1 MYYDSIC
8 KVLTNVGKL
17 TIPTNKFKCSQDY
30 IVPGFHEHL
39 KELHCDARAQYLIW
53 KNYGKPR
60 TGESHGNMRNSR
72 LRFKYAFRQCR
83 ANEEMMRADVLA
95 HALYSRDSTSF
106 WKDVR
111 KMASAKIP
119 LATKVGDA
127 VGTADITAM
136 WQAHFSELLNSV
148 HDISSKSFVCEHVD
162 AVLPDSRILVTSCDV
177 SDSLKKVK
185 LGKSAGIDG
194 LAAEHFVYSHE
205 RISVHLAMLFT
216 SMLTHGYLPDA
227 FMTTSIIPIL
237 KNKNGDTSAK
247 NNYRPIAIV
256 TAMSKIFELC
266 LATVMDA
273 HLVTSD
279 NQFGFKQ
286 KHSTDLCIYTVK
298 SSVQYYNYYNSPV
311 YTCFLDASK
320 AFDRVN
326 HWTMFKKLIL
336 RGVPIIIVRMLCFW
350 YRSQQLCIQWG
361 KTRSSFFT
369 ISNGVRQ
376 GGILSPKLFSVYM
389 DDLSNLLISSGIG
402 CFLDKVC
409 FNHVFYADDLCLMAP
424 CAIALQEL
432 LNICHSY
439 SITVNVNFNALKSF
453 CVAFTPK
460 LFKLRFPELN
470 INAALIPYTDSIKY
484 LGFTFTNS
492 HKDDNDM
499 LRQMRM
505 LYARSNRLV
514 RLFHSCSRNV
524 LIELGRSFCGSFYCS
539 YLWTHYNKASFS
551 KIRVAYNDLYR
562 KILHVSRRSSASAMF
577 VNNNIPTF
585 ECLIRRDIFSFTS
598 RLKVSTNKLINTIE
612 NCWLLKYVIWKP
624 LHVDRLF
631 L

>member
-1 MYYDSIC
+1 MKILDKSPCSDHLPIYAKLKLDIELSVIASSRVPASDVTFPTINYQWAKATDVDVENYRHGTQSRLSHITIPEVVYCNDVRCNDEQHRHHIDMYYDSIC

-30 IVPGFHEHL
+30 IVPGFNEHL

-53 KNYGKPR
+53 RNDGKPR

-83 ANEEMMRADVLA
+83 ANEEMMRADALA

-127 VGTADITAM
+127 VGTDDITAM

-205 RISVHLAMLFT
+205 RISVHLAMLL

-298 SSVQYYNYYNSPV
+298 SIIQYYNYYNSPV

-361 KTRSSFFT
+361 KTRSSF
-369 ISNGVRQ
+369 S
-376 GGILSPKLFSVYM
+376 LFLTVFDKAESFPQ
-389 DDLSNLLISSGIG
+389 N
-402 CFLDKVC
+402 CFL
-409 FNHVFYADDLCLMAP
+409 FIWM
-424 CAIALQEL
+424 I
-432 LNICHSY
+432 
-439 SITVNVNFNALKSF
+439 
-453 CVAFTPK
+453 
-460 LFKLRFPELN
+460 
-470 INAALIPYTDSIKY
+470 Y
-484 LGFTFTNS
+484 LT
-492 HKDDNDM
+492 
-499 LRQMRM
+499 
-505 LYARSNRLV
+505 
-514 RLFHSCSRNV
+514 C
-524 LIELGRSFCGSFYCS
+524 
-539 YLWTHYNKASFS
+539 
-551 KIRVAYNDLYR
+551 
-562 KILHVSRRSSASAMF
+562 
-577 VNNNIPTF
+577 
-585 ECLIRRDIFSFTS
+585 
-598 RLKVSTNKLINTIE
+598 
-612 NCWLLKYVIWKP
+612 
-624 LHVDRLF
+624 
-631 L
+631 

>member
-1 MYYDSIC
+1 MERW
-8 KVLTNVGKL
+8 
-17 TIPTNKFKCSQDY
+17 FK
-30 IVPGFHEHL
+30 
-39 KELHCDARAQYLIW
+39 K
-53 KNYGKPR
+53 
-60 TGESHGNMRNSR
+60 
-72 LRFKYAFRQCR
+72 
-83 ANEEMMRADVLA
+83 
-95 HALYSRDSTSF
+95 
-106 WKDVR
+106 
-111 KMASAKIP
+111 KI
-119 LATKVGDA
+119 
-127 VGTADITAM
+127 
-136 WQAHFSELLNSV
+136 
-148 HDISSKSFVCEHVD
+148 
-162 AVLPDSRILVTSCDV
+162 
-177 SDSLKKVK
+177 K

-298 SSVQYYNYYNSPV
+298 SIIQYYNYYNSPV

-432 LNICHSY
+432 LNICHRY
-439 SITVNVNFNALKSF
+439 SITVDVNFNALKSF